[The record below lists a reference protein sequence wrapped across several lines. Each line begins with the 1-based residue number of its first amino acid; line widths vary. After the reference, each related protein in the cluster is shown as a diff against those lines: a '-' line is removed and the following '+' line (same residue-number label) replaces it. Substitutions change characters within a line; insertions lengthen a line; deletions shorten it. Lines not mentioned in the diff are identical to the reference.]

1 MRDTHGWRRG
11 LLGAGSL
18 ACLAVAG
25 CTVDLGTTARMP
37 GFLEVEWQ
45 GETSDTIDA
54 IIEGVVV
61 AQVRD
66 LDGRPMSSRFVRF
79 TALPLGDDNRPGVLL
94 AALGLTPSQPTVQV
108 SANTAGIAI
117 ASVRLGTVPGQA
129 GIWVTVFELEEADTV
144 YVEVLPGSA
153 HQLQLEPRDTTIE
166 VGSSFR
172 MRYALGD
179 FYANPVEGVVTLT
192 VSGAISLAG
201 ETVTGIAVGTGLVLG
216 ASGEVTDSVAVEVTA
231 PAGGGA

>member
-11 LLGAGSL
+11 LLGTASL
-18 ACLAVAG
+18 ACLAGLA
-25 CTVDLGTTARMP
+25 CTVDLGTTSRMP
-37 GFLEVEWQ
+37 GFLEVEWE

-54 IIEGVVV
+54 LIDGVVI

-79 TALPLGDDNRPGVLL
+79 TALPLGDENRPGVVL

-117 ASVRLGTVPGQA
+117 AAVRLGTVPGQA

>member
-1 MRDTHGWRRG
+1 
-11 LLGAGSL
+11 
-18 ACLAVAG
+18 
-25 CTVDLGTTARMP
+25 MP

-79 TALPLGDDNRPGVLL
+79 TALPLGGDNRPGVLL

-117 ASVRLGTVPGQA
+117 AAVRLGTVPGQA